1 MTFWFWF
8 FCYRRFLCMQHGSQI
23 CADNRAL
30 NSFKGPLAVHVQK
43 CAENKAPN
51 SYKGPLAV
59 HVQKLSA
66 MPPKNPRAKAALKA
80 MKDLGISEEII
91 KPVLKK
97 LYILYGKNWEL
108 IEEENYR
115 ALADAIFEHQE
126 TEAAEKKTK
135 SKNSDVC
142 YQSPELLCFG
152 YPLRMHSHLLLPIL
166 KQQDGELDNGA
177 QVPDEPERPL
187 KRLRKRCEN
196 AAGSSISNSSPRLD
210 ETSLK
215 RPKVEE
221 GLELP
226 EITSRQESQEMTV
239 APQSVANKGTEA
251 QPDSSEPLYRHGKQP
266 AKQKASTILEQ
277 VEPSPLHAGDHSQPH
292 ARDYI
297 LHSDVCHK
305 DKGKQP
311 MSPQN
316 IPKERRLTPDKSI
329 LIKPKPEPFTD
340 DVPHE
345 EIPIAVILPDQAFS
359 GASGEKISARNAH
372 AMESLTSQSMN
383 GEEHSAS
390 PPSSPSMKK
399 TGLELAN
406 VSEDNATLEIASS
419 PSGDV
424 KILLSCD
431 RPDFHVPSMEEVLK
445 YVEDKCLRS
454 FKIIDPKFSLMTVM
468 RDVCE
473 RYLELGTASNN
484 TTQGS
489 ENIENTLDV
498 LKEST
503 AQGNLDSNSSDLGKV
518 CLPLRALNGPAE
530 NHCSIV
536 LPAPQIP
543 ISIPLNA
550 MDDPLQADKST
561 AENGCWENVEK
572 EEEMNRS
579 LVTVQQHQLTADD
592 LKFIHFTSDISNGE
606 ENFKITV
613 VDEINNIIP
622 PSFHYIPQ
630 NITYQNAYVNV
641 SLAQIGEEDCCPM
654 CIGDCLSSTSSCA
667 CACQSVGGFA
677 YTMDGLVK
685 ESFLEE
691 CISIDRC
698 SKRHSYCKECPLER
712 SKNDDILEPC
722 KGHPMRRFIKECWRR
737 CGCNKQCG
745 NRVVQR
751 GITCN
756 LQVFFTNEGKGWG
769 LRTLQD
775 LPKGSFI
782 CEYVGEILTTG
793 ELYERSMQQLGVLK
807 HSYSVVLDAGWHS
820 GVIKGD
826 DALCLDA
833 THYGNIARF
842 INHRC
847 SDANLI
853 QIPVEIETPNHH
865 YYHLA
870 FFTARKVDALEEL
883 TWDYGIDFDDSDHHV
898 KAFQCKCGSE
908 YCRNMKR
915 TNQACNYCSLI
926 MLAHAFP
933 YIVDRETPVAKR
945 KDKILLFYVLTE
957 VLE

>member
-1 MTFWFWF
+1 GTYW
-8 FCYRRFLCMQHGSQI
+8 S
-23 CADNRAL
+23 
-30 NSFKGPLAVHVQK
+30 SV
-43 CAENKAPN
+43 
-51 SYKGPLAV
+51 
-59 HVQKLSA
+59 

-80 MKDLGISEEII
+80 MKDLGISEEIV

-115 ALADAIFEHQE
+115 ALADAVFEHQE

-135 SKNSDVC
+135 SKNSD
-142 YQSPELLCFG
+142 QEG
-152 YPLRMHSHLLLPIL
+152 
-166 KQQDGELDNGA
+166 DLDNGA

-187 KRLRKRCEN
+187 KRLRKRYEN
-196 AAGSSISNSSPRLD
+196 AAGSSVGNSSPRLD

-221 GLELP
+221 RLELS
-226 EITSRQESQEMTV
+226 EITSRQESQEMTK
-239 APQSVANKGTEA
+239 APQSVANKGAET
-251 QPDSSEPLYRHGKQP
+251 QPDSSEPLHRHGKQP
-266 AKQKASTILEQ
+266 AKQKALTIHERA
-277 VEPSPLHAGDHSQPH
+277 EPSPLRTGDHSQPH
-292 ARDYI
+292 AQDRMESYM
-297 LHSDVCHK
+297 LSSDACQR

-316 IPKERRLTPDKSI
+316 IPKERRLTPDKRI

-340 DVPHE
+340 DMPHE
-345 EIPIAVILPDQAFS
+345 EIPIAVIHPADQACS
-359 GASGEKISARNAH
+359 GASGEEISARNAH
-372 AMESLTSQSMN
+372 ALESSPSQSMN
-383 GEEHSAS
+383 GEECNVG
-390 PPSSPSMKK
+390 PPSSPSKKK
-399 TGLELAN
+399 TSFELAN
-406 VSEDNATLEIASS
+406 VSEDNAKLEIGSS
-419 PSGDV
+419 LSGDV

-445 YVEDKCLRS
+445 SVEDKCLRS
-454 FKIIDPKFSLMTVM
+454 FKIIDPNFSLMTVM

-473 RYLELGTASNN
+473 CFLELGTATNN

-489 ENIENTLDV
+489 ENNVNTLDV
-498 LKEST
+498 LNDST
-503 AQGNLDSNSSDLGKV
+503 VLGILDSNGSDLGKV
-518 CLPLRALNGPAE
+518 CTPLRTLNGSTE
-530 NHCSIV
+530 NQFSIV
-536 LPAPQIP
+536 LPVPQIP
-543 ISIPLNA
+543 VVIPVNA
-550 MDDPLQADKST
+550 MDDPQRADKST
-561 AENGCWENVEK
+561 AENGCENVEK

-579 LVTVQQHQLTADD
+579 LVTIQQHQLTADD
-592 LKFIHFTSDISNGE
+592 LRFLHIASDISNGE
-606 ENFKITV
+606 EKFKIAV
-613 VDEINNIIP
+613 VDEINNDIP
-622 PSFHYIPQ
+622 PSFHYVPQ
-630 NITYQNAYVNV
+630 NISYQNAYVYV
-641 SLAQIGEEDCCPM
+641 SLAQIGEGDCCPM
-654 CIGDCLSSTSSCA
+654 CVGDCLSSTASCA
-667 CACQSVGGFA
+667 CACRSVGDFA

-691 CISIDRC
+691 CLSIDR
-698 SKRHSYCKECPLER
+698 SSIKHSFYCKECPLER

-722 KGHPMRRFIKECWRR
+722 KGHLMRKFIKECWRK

-769 LRTLQD
+769 LCTLQD
-775 LPKGSFI
+775 LPKGSFV

-793 ELYERSMQQLGVLK
+793 ELYERSMQQFGVQK
-807 HSYSVVLDAGWHS
+807 QSYSVVLDAGWHS
-820 GVIKGD
+820 GVMKGE

-833 THYGNIARF
+833 SRYGNIARF

-883 TWDYGIDFDDSDHHV
+883 TWDYGIDFEDSDHHV
-898 KAFQCKCGSE
+898 KAFHCKCGSE

-915 TNQACNYCSLI
+915 TNC
-926 MLAHAFP
+926 
-933 YIVDRETPVAKR
+933 
-945 KDKILLFYVLTE
+945 KDYL
-957 VLE
+957 